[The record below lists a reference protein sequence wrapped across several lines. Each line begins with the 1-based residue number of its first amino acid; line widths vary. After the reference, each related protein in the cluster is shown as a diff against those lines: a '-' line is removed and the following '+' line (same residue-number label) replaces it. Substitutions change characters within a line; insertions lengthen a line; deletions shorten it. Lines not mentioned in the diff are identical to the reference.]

1 MAHFAKLDENNIVL
15 EVLVVNN
22 EAIDN
27 LSFPESEP
35 IGVEFCKSL
44 YGIDTIW
51 KQTSYNG
58 SFRKH
63 YAGKGY
69 TYMSDIDAFVQPK
82 PYASWV
88 LNTERCVWQPPIPY
102 PDDGKQYIWNE
113 ETLSWLEVETTTND

>member
-22 EAIDN
+22 ETIDN
-27 LSFPESEP
+27 LPFPESEP
-35 IGVEFCKSL
+35 V
-44 YGIDTIW
+44 GIVFLTELTGHTNW

-63 YAGKGY
+63 YAGQDY

-82 PYASWV
+82 PFPSWL
-88 LNTERCVWQPPIPY
+88 LNTQTATWYPPVPY
-102 PDDGKQYIWNE
+102 PQDDKIYTWD
-113 ETLSWLEVETTTND
+113 ETTTSWKEVA